1 MTSIPLAGGQ
11 TISSC
16 SPGYYCTTYSI
27 PVRCSDIVFT
37 ANPGVQDPNNV
48 AGTYALVGERL
59 QWQPVYIKY
68 DQNGN
73 PINVA
78 VYNSLC
84 WSITNYATF
93 TSILEQSTVCSGSAT
108 NILAMCMSSA
118 NQVYPPNFKTFTTT
132 AANQVWVSSTS
143 WSNGFT
149 MSYSQLP
156 SRFGNYCPGSQV
168 AIPGPSGQS
177 FYYGAP
183 FLRQCVTGFFC
194 PDSMTQLWCQD
205 LVVTFNSNKQTSI
218 TFTLTTN
225 IINNY
230 PIYTSPANGFFW
242 YNSANGNWALSGQS
256 YLSGALKSPPVIPST
271 VLDYSLGNDPKI
283 GWSSLTAGFPNSASS
298 ANNNNIIACPPGSRV
313 PVVGSSIIKAGILVL
328 TSFPQYALSIENGN
342 AINNGQVWMWSI
354 TRDHNQVW
362 QFLENGLLVLQAFP
376 NYALTAIMNPTGA
389 PTTVCMMQ
397 VTNPPAT
404 NQMWSI
410 DMDGFVHLQSIMD
423 YGLTVAAGGVSDYGI
438 VSMAYVTNG
447 NLQLWS
453 WD

>member
-1 MTSIPLAGGQ
+1 
-11 TISSC
+11 
-16 SPGYYCTTYSI
+16 
-27 PVRCSDIVFT
+27 
-37 ANPGVQDPNNV
+37 
-48 AGTYALVGERL
+48 
-59 QWQPVYIKY
+59 
-68 DQNGN
+68 
-73 PINVA
+73 
-78 VYNSLC
+78 
-84 WSITNYATF
+84 
-93 TSILEQSTVCSGSAT
+93 
-108 NILAMCMSSA
+108 
-118 NQVYPPNFKTFTTT
+118 
-132 AANQVWVSSTS
+132 
-143 WSNGFT
+143 
-149 MSYSQLP
+149 
-156 SRFGNYCPGSQV
+156 
-168 AIPGPSGQS
+168 
-177 FYYGAP
+177 
-183 FLRQCVTGFFC
+183 
-194 PDSMTQLWCQD
+194 MTQLWCQD

-256 YLSGALKSPPVIPST
+256 YLSGALMSPPVIPST
-271 VLDYSLGNDPKI
+271 VLDYSSGNDPKI

-410 DMDGFVHLQSIMD
+410 DVDGFVHLQSIMD